1 MSTAKTRIERAFGP
15 EAVRQMKA
23 TAGRDIAVGGA
34 DLAAQ
39 AIRAG
44 LVDECRLFVTPIV
57 IGGGKGFLPAG
68 VRLELEL
75 LDEPRFDR
83 GVIYL
88 RYATR

>member
-1 MSTAKTRIERAFGP
+1 MYSRALKTVSTAKTRIERAFGP

-57 IGGGKGFLPAG
+57 IEAAKASSPPAC
-68 VRLELEL
+68 
-75 LDEPRFDR
+75 
-83 GVIYL
+83 
-88 RYATR
+88 A